1 MIDSNVE
8 CDRALVA
15 SIKLYKKGF
24 SSFNNP
30 KLGISSTLGLNF
42 RG

>member
-15 SIKLYKKGF
+15 SIELYKKVF
-24 SSFNNP
+24 PPLKTQNQE
-30 KLGISSTLGLNF
+30 LVQH
-42 RG
+42 